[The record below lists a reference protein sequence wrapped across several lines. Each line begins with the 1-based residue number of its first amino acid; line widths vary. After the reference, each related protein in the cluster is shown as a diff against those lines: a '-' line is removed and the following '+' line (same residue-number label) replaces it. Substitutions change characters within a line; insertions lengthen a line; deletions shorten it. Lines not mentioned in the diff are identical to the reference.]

1 MVRVGVVYLVFGT
14 DLYIA
19 IIIGVLLSLLY
30 AEKTGIV
37 PAGLVVPGY
46 LALVFDQLMYVVVV
60 GLISIL
66 TFLIVTQVIGR
77 VTVLYGRRKFAA
89 MLTVGI
95 LLKMGMDFLYP
106 LTPFPMMELRGIGV
120 IVPGL
125 IANSIHKQGLLP
137 TFSST
142 FIIAFFTFAI
152 ITVFHL
158 F

>member
-1 MVRVGVVYLVFGT
+1 MFGT

-19 IIIGVLLSLLY
+19 IVIGVLLSLVY

-46 LALVFDQLMYVVVV
+46 LALVFDQVMFVVVV
-60 GLISIL
+60 AVISIV
-66 TFLIVTQVIGR
+66 TYLIVTQLIGR
-77 VTVLYGRRKFAA
+77 ITVLYGRRKFAA
-89 MLTVGI
+89 MLTIGV
-95 LLKMGMDFLYP
+95 LLKMTWDFVP
-106 LTPFPMMELRGIGV
+106 IVPFEVYELRGIGV

-125 IANSIHKQGLLP
+125 IANSIQKQGVLP

-142 FIIAFFTFAI
+142 FVIAFFTFLI
-152 ITVFHL
+152 ISLFHL